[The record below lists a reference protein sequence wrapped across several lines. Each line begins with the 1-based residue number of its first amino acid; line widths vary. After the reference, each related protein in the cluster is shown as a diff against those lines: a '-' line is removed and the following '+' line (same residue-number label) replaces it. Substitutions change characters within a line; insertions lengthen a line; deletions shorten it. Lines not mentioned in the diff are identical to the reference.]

1 MTEEINIYAYL
12 SNSHYQKN
20 SYEKFLP
27 KWLELKCN
35 QLNNSQFEYHKFSRI
50 HLIDE
55 YRNSYKNNKALIEKA
70 FNDKKP
76 DIFINLPSN
85 FVIEKGVEFFEQNNC
100 ITFTGSEQFANE
112 IQNLNNTSIFSLY
125 DKLFSKYQSLSW
137 IVSKFKP
144 KQIIFF
150 HKKEIDIKLV
160 KKLLIK
166 AKYDCP
172 IQSIKLTIRD
182 LGFMSDGF
190 KLKNNLS
197 CFLKELNSY
206 TEEDFTKN
214 AKELITKNKIH
225 LNKQT
230 LVVHDLISSDS
241 FFLMNA
247 LKNKFGEFPIF
258 DLTTSGWA
266 PKNISSIFH
275 TYSLDDRYEISKELN
290 ELYPNLSNF
299 EYMDMK
305 YLYKTIGDPL
315 FLIKYLINEN
325 KLESIEKNELL
336 LRLKVLLKS
345 MDKRNDTFI
354 GMGANYKFKENH
366 LINKES
372 FFYRKGEIPEKKKN
386 IRILYEFQPN
396 SENLK
401 DVLNVWQVFIDIV
414 KVKEVDISKGLW
426 FTEFIIEINSHVKN
440 AIEYIN
446 FKNNSSIDNLWD
458 VKKIK
463 EVKKNNRFQS
473 SYRIHGSLDFT
484 PSNSNFPFDDQLIR
498 IEYALESSIRD
509 SILQPIPRE
518 YADKDFFIDGW
529 QIKNSITG
537 IKYYKSFEKIDTDLA
552 TNQRIY
558 SSNICEWKIKRKNS
572 MASIKSFIPLYILLF
587 LSWYSSFLDSSDSE
601 KVVGINTTVF
611 LAGIALYF
619 SAEKPKTSGLTI
631 IDKFFTYF
639 YVSIAALILTEF
651 SIFFNDT
658 IYKYSH
664 TFWQIFIP
672 IIVSFSIIFL
682 IRKSKS

>member
-1 MTEEINIYAYL
+1 MTEKINIYAYL

-50 HLIDE
+50 HIIDD
-55 YRNSYKNNKALIEKA
+55 YRNSYKNNEALIEKV

-76 DIFINLPSN
+76 DIFINLPSK

-100 ITFTGSEQFANE
+100 ITFTGSGQFSTE
-112 IQNLNNTSIFSLY
+112 IQNLKNTSIFSLHN
-125 DKLFSKYQSLSW
+125 KLFSKYQSLSW
-137 IVSKFKP
+137 IVSKLKP

-150 HKKEIDIKLV
+150 HKKEIDMKLV
-160 KKLLIK
+160 KKLLVKTKYEHPIK
-166 AKYDCP
+166 
-172 IQSIKLTIRD
+172 SIKLNIRD
-182 LGFMSDGF
+182 LDFMSDGF
-190 KLKNNLS
+190 KLKDTLS
-197 CFLKELNSY
+197 CFLTEPDSY

-214 AKELITKNKIH
+214 AKEFISKNKIH
-225 LNKQT
+225 LNKKT
-230 LVVHDLISSDS
+230 LVVHDLISDDS

-275 TYSLDDRYEISKELN
+275 TYSLDDRYAISKELN
-290 ELYPNLSNF
+290 ELFPNMSDF
-299 EYMDMK
+299 EYMDIK
-305 YLYKTIGDPL
+305 NLYKTIGDPL

-325 KLESIEKNELL
+325 KLGNIEKNELL
-336 LRLKVLLKS
+336 LRLKLLLKS
-345 MDKRNDTFI
+345 MNKRNDTFV

-372 FFYRKGEIPEKKKN
+372 FFYRKGEIPEIKKN
-386 IRILYEFQPN
+386 IMILYEFQPN
-396 SENLK
+396 SENFK
-401 DVLNVWQVFIDIV
+401 EVSNVWQVFIDII

-440 AIEYIN
+440 AIDYIN

-458 VKKIK
+458 IKKIK

-484 PSNSNFPFDDQLIR
+484 PSNKNFPFDAQSLR
-498 IEYALESSIRD
+498 IEYAIESSMKN
-509 SILQPIPRE
+509 SILQPIPRA

-529 QIKNSITG
+529 QIKDSITG
-537 IKYYKSFEKIDTDLA
+537 IKYYKSFEKIDTDLT

-558 SSNICEWKIKRKNS
+558 SSNICEWIIKRRNS
-572 MASIKSFIPLYILLF
+572 MASIKLFIPLYILLF
-587 LSWYSSFLDSSDSE
+587 LSWYSSFLGSSDSV

-639 YVSIAALILTEF
+639 YLAIAALILTEF

-672 IIVSFSIIFL
+672 IIVVFSVIFL